1 MSPIQ
6 ERPGRE
12 RLRRMAPGLL
22 FVALVVVLYASPL
35 FLRRN
40 FSGRDLIAYNLPME
54 KSIHDAYARGRLP
67 VWTPEISGGRPLMPN
82 PNAGALYPVRA
93 LLAPFPFP
101 LAARIYPVL
110 HWAAA
115 GLGVLALLLSVGR
128 SRSAAW
134 IGAVTYVFSGV
145 VVSEVFFPHIQPGMA
160 LLPWILWA
168 VGRPAA
174 APWHRVLPVATLFA
188 LDFLGADIFT
198 CAIAV
203 GSAALW
209 IAIET
214 DRPMRPRELGAL
226 VSAVALGALA
236 AAPQIVATALWIPL
250 TNRAVLG
257 MKLSDAVYFS
267 IHPLRLSELVIPY
280 PFGPAWEMTH
290 GTLWGWPLFRGRAMG
305 IFDTLYCGAFAVI
318 GVVATWKIR
327 ERGARFSRALLLV
340 SLALSVPPG
349 LVPIGWA
356 AGIPSPLPL
365 RNPEKLAVAI
375 VLALAIAAA
384 LGFDAYRKAVRRPS
398 WIIAVGAVLALAALS
413 VATFPEGAARLPVRA
428 IGGDPAVLGARAQ
441 ASLPGALSEA
451 GLLWMASVIAI
462 DLLGRRSRGAL
473 AGAVLLLT
481 FVPIEANR
489 KIARSFRED
498 AVFGP
503 TAFARLMQKKDPEGS
518 YRTLGEAFFL
528 GTSPLAEAA
537 ADSTLLYS
545 DSSRRGWTHN
555 TPVLWGR
562 GTVINEDFDVG
573 DLSRTESLRRV
584 SGFATGF
591 QDSEAF
597 FGNLALRWGIRYKDQ
612 KAIAG
617 YRRFGGDGL
626 QEWDEHA
633 RAFPDIRL
641 LEQWREAP
649 GAVPALQAVPRLG
662 EGEVVIESGGT
673 SSGQARP
680 GSVRVLEKTAER
692 LVLDLDANDAGWLFV
707 LRAYWPHRRI
717 LLDGQ
722 PVEAVPAQLAFSA
735 VPVPPGRHRLTWEE
749 RVPGLAVSA
758 WGPALFGMIAIGYLV
773 ARSRWR
779 AKDA

>member
-1 MSPIQ
+1 MSAPTPPAG
-6 ERPGRE
+6 RLARLLPGV
-12 RLRRMAPGLL
+12 L
-22 FVALVVVLYASPL
+22 FVALVVALYASPL
-35 FLRRN
+35 FVRRN

-93 LLAPFPFP
+93 LLSPLPFP
-101 LAARIYPVL
+101 LAARIQPVL

-115 GLGVLALLLSVGR
+115 GLGVLALLLSIGR
-128 SRSAAW
+128 SRPAAW

-145 VVSEVFFPHIQPGMA
+145 VVSEAFFPHIQPGMA

-168 VGRPAA
+168 VARPAA
-174 APWHRVLPVATLFA
+174 APWHRLLPVAALFA
-188 LDFLGADIFT
+188 LDFFAADIFT
-198 CAIAV
+198 CAIAI

-209 IAIET
+209 IAIES
-214 DRPMRPRELGAL
+214 DRATRLRELATL
-226 VSAVALGALA
+226 VVGVALGALA

-267 IHPLRLSELVIPY
+267 IHPLRLLELVIPY

-318 GVVATWKIR
+318 AVGASWKLR
-327 ERGARFSRALLLV
+327 ERGARFGRALLLV
-340 SLALSVPPG
+340 SLAFAVPPG

-365 RNPEKLAVAI
+365 RNPEKLAVAV
-375 VLALAIAAA
+375 VLAFAILAAF
-384 LGFDAYRKAVRRPS
+384 GFDAYCRSARRPPR
-398 WIIAVGAVLALAALS
+398 WTLAVGALLALAA
-413 VATFPEGAARLPVRA
+413 VFAAAAPGAAAGLAVRA
-428 IGGDPAVLGARAQ
+428 IGGNPAVVGARAQ
-441 ASLPGALSEA
+441 SSLPLALAEA
-451 GLLWMASVIAI
+451 GLLWMASVVAI
-462 DLLGRRSRGAL
+462 DLVGRPGRGAL
-473 AGAVLLLT
+473 TAAVVLLTL
-481 FVPIEANR
+481 VPIEANR
-489 KIARSFRED
+489 RIARSFREE
-498 AVFGP
+498 AVFGE
-503 TAFARLMQKKDPEGS
+503 TAFARLVQKRDPAGE

-528 GTSPLAEAA
+528 GTSPLSEAA

-545 DSSRRGWTHN
+545 DSSRRAWTHN

-591 QDSEAF
+591 QDSAAF
-597 FGNLALRWGIRYKDQ
+597 FGSLALRWGIRYKDQ
-612 KAIAG
+612 RAIAG
-617 YRRFGGDGL
+617 YTRFGGDGL

-633 RAFPDIRL
+633 RAYPDIRL
-641 LEQWREAP
+641 LERWSEAP
-649 GAVPALQAVPRLG
+649 GAVAALQAVPRLG
-662 EGEVVIESGGT
+662 EGEVVVESGGA
-673 SSGQARP
+673 SAGRARP
-680 GSVRVLEKTAER
+680 GSVRVVEKTAER
-692 LVLDLDANDAGWLFV
+692 MALDLDAADAGWLFV
-707 LRAYWPHRRI
+707 LRAHWPYRRI
-717 LLDGQ
+717 LLDGK

-735 VPVPPGRHRLTWEE
+735 VPVPAGKHRLTWEE

-758 WGPALFGMIAIGYLV
+758 WGPVLFGMIAIGYLV
-773 ARSRWR
+773 ARTRWR
-779 AKDA
+779 PRPA